1 MLLCVISPS
10 VNSVDSSLVRG
21 SLYLCNLL
29 NAVLQS
35 DFVITLRLPAGK
47 PFFAAA
53 RRLPRKK
60 RGTDAPF
67 LFLFNLDYFSATH

>member
-21 SLYLCNLL
+21 SLCLCKLL

-35 DFVITLRLPAGK
+35 DFVITLRHL
-47 PFFAAA
+47 
-53 RRLPRKK
+53 L
-60 RGTDAPF
+60 
-67 LFLFNLDYFSATH
+67 